1 MTSAGPSALAMAD
14 DLCYEDSGMKALLV
28 ANPKAGRVRGEA
40 GIARI
45 EQRLC
50 AAGMEV
56 VTLAPSKPEKMAD
69 ALRAELAGES
79 PERVRVVVAGGDGT
93 INSALPALAGTGVP
107 LAVLPVGSVN
117 VLARELGLPIELE
130 AAVQVASQGRP
141 RRIDL
146 GMANGKPF
154 ALMAGMGFD
163 AEVVG
168 SVAQDIKNVVGSFA
182 YVGRGLHLLGTYP
195 ASRFHIEADGE
206 EFETDAWL
214 AVVANANRYTYRWRL
229 EPEAMVD
236 DGWLDLC
243 LFSSSSLA
251 GTAGQ
256 VIAAL
261 SGRHSTHPGV
271 RHMRAKSFIF
281 DCNPP
286 VAFQLDGDPAGQT
299 PVQVHVA
306 SEALTVMVPAED

>member
-1 MTSAGPSALAMAD
+1 MVG
-14 DLCYEDSGMKALLV
+14 DLCYEDFNMKALLV

-40 GIARI
+40 GVARI

-50 AAGMEV
+50 AAGMHV
-56 VTLAPSKPEKMAD
+56 VTLAPSKPEQMAD
-69 ALRAELAGES
+69 ALRAELVGES

-93 INSALPALAGTGVP
+93 INSALPALAGTGVA
-107 LAVLPVGSVN
+107 LAVLPVGSAN
-117 VLARELGLPIELE
+117 VLARELGVPCGLE
-130 AAVQVASQGRP
+130 AAVQVASRGRP

-163 AEVVG
+163 AEVIG

-182 YVGRGLHLLGTYP
+182 YVGRGLHLLATYP
-195 ASRFHIEADGE
+195 TTRFHIDADGE
-206 EFETDAWL
+206 TVEIDAWL

-229 EPEAMVD
+229 APHARVD

-271 RHMRAKSFIF
+271 RHVRAKSFTF
-281 DCNPP
+281 DCEPP
-286 VAFQLDGDPAGQT
+286 VAFQLDGDYVGQT
-299 PVQVHVA
+299 PVRVHVA